1 VHDELRELG
10 SALRKA
16 APATAWRV
24 GERAAEAGKV
34 ALIST
39 DDDSGEYLLAVSMGQ
54 GPAHQVYLWPIDSEW
69 ECDCESSASACAHA
83 VAALCG
89 LRSGLDALPE
99 AEAAPHIVMQLSR
112 QGRWLDLQLAIRRG
126 ESIEP
131 CDASLPSDV
140 LPSEELRRLRR
151 IQSGATGK
159 RVASR
164 HYRALMSALL
174 AADEVTLDSQPVQV
188 SKVPLERVAVVDR
201 VGTGYRLM
209 LLSPESV
216 EEEFEGEPTIAL
228 CEGALRPLG
237 NGRLSELQLH
247 QLRQPLIFHPHEL
260 PRLTSEWLP
269 ALEKA
274 VRVIRR
280 DGVPESQEAGLQAIL
295 ELQPREGLIEVWAR
309 IVYGTPAVAE
319 IRGDELIPLGG
330 VRALPPRDRAGELRL
345 HSQLREELAMRAGQ
359 RLRLEASDAAR
370 FIRDRLSTFSGRII
384 GKEHASRFRVHPT
397 TLKPRIEWRDGRL
410 LMSFE
415 GGGQSASTQ
424 SVLRAWNDGETLVSL
439 GSEGFIG
446 LPEEWLHEHAH
457 LVAMLIGDESEGSGS
472 HLAPLAAELFE
483 SVQEQLPTGLE
494 QLASRLRDEGSIP
507 QLPAPQGLLAELR
520 PYQLRGWSWLRFLGE
535 HSMGAVLADDMGL
548 GKTVQ
553 TLAALVAD
561 REAGPALVVAPTS
574 VLRNWE
580 SEARRFAP
588 DLRLAVLHG
597 PKRQEQ
603 LEQLRRGELD
613 VLITSYAILLRDI
626 EALSAISFYTVV
638 IDEAQAIKNADSKT
652 SRAARRLRAHH
663 RIALTGTPIENRLSE
678 LWSLMEFLNPG
689 LFGSR
694 KGFTER
700 LAGPASRG
708 NQQAL
713 LAIRTRI
720 RPFIMRRLKE
730 DVAADLPARSESLV
744 HCQLSEAQ
752 RAGYEAVRHAAIK
765 GLQEPLPE
773 AGKSMGARRMQVL
786 AALTRL
792 RQAACH
798 PGMLPG
804 GSPDAESG
812 KLNRLMELLPRLVES
827 GHKALVFSQWTSL
840 LDLVEPRLTT
850 AGLEF
855 VRLDGS
861 TRDRAA
867 VIEHFQ
873 TEGGPAIFLISLKAG
888 GTGLNLTAADHV
900 FHLDPWWN
908 PAVEQQATD
917 RAHRIGQ
924 TRPVF
929 SWKLVSEGTVE
940 ERIVAL
946 QERKRALADSILGGG
961 GVAEGVNITELEEL
975 LDPLAARSSSG

>member
-1 VHDELRELG
+1 MHDELRELG

-16 APATAWRV
+16 APPTAWRV
-24 GERAAEAGKV
+24 GERAAEDGKV
-34 ALIST
+34 GVIST
-39 DDDSGEYLLAVSMGQ
+39 DDDSGEFLLSVSMGQ
-54 GPAHQVYLWPIDSEW
+54 GPAHEVYLWPTDSEW
-69 ECDCESSASACAHA
+69 ECDCESSADACAHA

-89 LRSGLDALPE
+89 LRSGLDALPQ
-99 AEAAPHIVMQLSR
+99 AEAPPHIIMQLSR
-112 QGRWLDLQLAIRRG
+112 KGRWLDLQLAIRRG
-126 ESIEP
+126 ESVEP
-131 CDASLPSDV
+131 CPTSLPTDV
-140 LPSEELRRLRR
+140 LPSEELRRLRQ
-151 IQSGATGK
+151 IQGSSTGK

-174 AADEVTLDSQPVQV
+174 AEVEVTLDGQVVQV
-188 SKVPLERVAVVDR
+188 SKVPLDRIAIVDR
-201 VGTGYRLM
+201 VGKGYRLM
-209 LLSPESV
+209 LTSPESV

-228 CEGALRPLG
+228 TAGTLRPLG

-260 PRLTSEWLP
+260 PRLTSEWIP
-269 ALEKA
+269 TLEKS
-274 VRVIRR
+274 VQVVRR
-280 DGVPESQEAGLQAIL
+280 DGVPEGQIGSLEAVL
-295 ELQPREGLIEVWAR
+295 ELQPRAGLIEVCAR
-309 IVYGTPAVAE
+309 IIYGDPAVAE
-319 IRGDELIPLGG
+319 VRGEELIPLGG
-330 VRALPPRDRAGELRL
+330 VRALPPRDRPGELRL

-359 RLRLEASDAAR
+359 RLRLEASEAAR
-370 FIRDRLSTFSGRII
+370 FIRDRLSRFSGRVV
-384 GKEHASRFRVHPT
+384 GEEHARRFRVHKSILAPQV
-397 TLKPRIEWRDGRL
+397 RWQDGRL
-410 LMSFE
+410 LVSFE
-415 GGGQSASTQ
+415 ADGHSASPQ
-424 SVLRAWNDGETLVSL
+424 NVLRAWNDGETLVAL
-439 GSEGFIG
+439 GSEGFAS
-446 LPEEWLHEHAH
+446 LPEEWLREHAH
-457 LVAMLIGDESEGSGS
+457 LVAMLVDDESEGSCT
-472 HLAPLAAELFE
+472 HLAPVAAELFE
-483 SVQEQLPTGLE
+483 SVREQLPSGLKE
-494 QLASRLRDEGSIP
+494 LASRLRDEGSVP
-507 QLPAPQGLLAELR
+507 QRPPPTGLRAELR

-553 TLAALVAD
+553 TLAVLLAD

-580 SEARRFAP
+580 GEAERFAP

-597 PKRQEQ
+597 PRRQHH

-613 VLITSYAILLRDI
+613 ILVTSYAILLRDI
-626 EALSAISFYTVV
+626 EALCSISFHTVV
-638 IDEAQAIKNADSKT
+638 VDEAQAIKNADSKT

-663 RIALTGTPIENRLSE
+663 RIALTGTPIENRLAE

-689 LFGSR
+689 LFGAR
-694 KGFTER
+694 KNFEER
-700 LAGPASRG
+700 LAGPAARG
-708 NQQAL
+708 DQQAL

-720 RPFIMRRLKE
+720 RPFVMRRLKE
-730 DVAADLPARSESLV
+730 DVAADLPARSETV
-744 HCQLSEAQ
+744 IHCPLSEAQ
-752 RAGYEAVRHAAIK
+752 GVAYEAVRVAALQ
-765 GLQEPLPE
+765 GLRETNT
-773 AGKSMGARRMQVL
+773 ATGKETGNRRMQVL

-798 PGMLPG
+798 PGMLPNG
-804 GSPDAESG
+804 NVQAESG
-812 KLNRLMELLPRLVES
+812 KLSRLMELLPRLVES

-840 LDLVEPRLTT
+840 LDLVEPLLNTEGIT
-850 AGLEF
+850 F

-867 VIEHFQ
+867 VVDEFQ
-873 TEGGPAIFLISLKAG
+873 ADGGPAIFLISLKAG

-961 GVAEGVNITELEEL
+961 GVAEAVSIAELEEL
-975 LDPLAARSSSG
+975 LDPLAAQPSPG